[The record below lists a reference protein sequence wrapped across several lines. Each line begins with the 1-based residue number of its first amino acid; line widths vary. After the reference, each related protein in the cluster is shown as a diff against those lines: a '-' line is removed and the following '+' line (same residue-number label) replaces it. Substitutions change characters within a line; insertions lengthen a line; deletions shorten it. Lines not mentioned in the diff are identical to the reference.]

1 MQKKTVPVTINPL
14 DISFLKRRT
23 GVSSRTGT
31 LAADTQ
37 KVVNDAVA
45 LYKAVVALALEG
57 EKLGTYREIN
67 GKVEITPLD
76 LRAKRLEYALENAD
90 IPDISKQQV
99 EASFQRFLEDQRRH
113 ALKSNDGAA
122 SQTE

>member
-1 MQKKTVPVTINPL
+1 MTINPL
-14 DISFLKRRT
+14 DIAFLKGRT

-37 KVVNDAVA
+37 KIVDDAVA
-45 LYKAVVALALEG
+45 LYKAVVALALDG
-57 EKLGTYREIN
+57 EKLGTYREID
-67 GKVEITPLD
+67 GKLQITPLD
-76 LRAKRLEYALENAD
+76 LQARRLEYALENAD

-99 EASFQRFLEDQRRH
+99 ETSFQRFIEDQRRH

-122 SQTE
+122 RSR